1 MELCKTRTKK
11 SSPDLFNF
19 YVISAGLDMAS
30 DAGRATTCWRNFK
43 APWLKTK
50 RTKKRAFW
58 KKKSFNGETVWIFQ
72 TKKIKKSVPPMGNK
86 TKEPQ
91 DPEGKNWT
99 WTM

>member
-1 MELCKTRTKK
+1 MQAQFQSAMIKNKTYKEK
-11 SSPDLFNF
+11 
-19 YVISAGLDMAS
+19 GL
-30 DAGRATTCWRNFK
+30 
-43 APWLKTK
+43 L
-50 RTKKRAFW
+50 
-58 KKKSFNGETVWIFQ
+58 KKKSFIGETVWIFQ